1 MDEHPGGGRLYY
13 GWIIAAVMSVA
24 GAVTMAMGT
33 LNLGLFVKPMG
44 DELGI
49 SRATFGWA
57 LSLRQFALAS
67 TSPPLGF
74 LIDRFGVRWL
84 LAAAAGVTGTC
95 VAGLSAIDGGAQM
108 VALFVVIGLVGWAS
122 PGALMTSVPLM
133 KWFVRDRGRAVA
145 MMSIGVPIGAL
156 IFLPLTQVWID
167 RWGWRATWLALGML
181 GAAVVAPLS
190 IVFVR
195 RQPEDLGLRVD
206 GEPPGPAGDAHGD
219 EPSWTPREARRT
231 AAFWMLTAVFSAL
244 MLAVGTL
251 ALHRIAAFVDRGL
264 EPSLVALATALD
276 AVMAGVAT
284 FAMGWLAGAVRSQVL
299 GAAGFLLLAVASV
312 LVILADEPLAMFVS
326 MGLFGLG
333 IGGMMFLQNVIWAEF
348 FGRAHLGA
356 IRGITL
362 PITMI
367 IGGAGAP
374 VAGYVR
380 DQSGSYDAI
389 WWVSAAVMALGGI
402 AVLFAEPP
410 APPASRASRRD
421 VRDTASRTPPR
432 GSGDTGR

>member
-1 MDEHPGGGRLYY
+1 MHEAPDGGRLYY
-13 GWIIAAVMSVA
+13 GWIIVAVMSLA

-44 DELGI
+44 EELGI

-67 TSPPLGF
+67 TSPPLGL

-84 LAAAAGVTGTC
+84 LAVSAGITGTC
-95 VAGLSAIDGGAQM
+95 VAGLSTIDGGAQM
-108 VALFVVIGLVGWAS
+108 IALFVVIGFVGWAS

-167 RWGWRATWLALGML
+167 RWGWRGAWLALGVL

-190 IVFVR
+190 IAFVR

-206 GEPPGPAGDAHGD
+206 GEPPASAGATLVD
-219 EPSWTPREARRT
+219 ERSWTPGEARRT
-231 AAFWMLTAVFSAL
+231 AAFWVLTAVFSLL

-251 ALHRIAAFVDRGL
+251 AMHRIVSFLDRGID
-264 EPSLVALATALD
+264 PSLVALATAFD
-276 AVMAGVAT
+276 AVMAGVST
-284 FAMGWLAGAVRSQVL
+284 FAMGWLAGTVRSQLL
-299 GAAGFLLLAVASV
+299 GAAGFLLLAIASV
-312 LVILADEPLAMFVS
+312 LTILTDQPLAMFVS

-348 FGRAHLGA
+348 FGRVHLGA
-356 IRGITL
+356 IRGFTQ
-362 PITMI
+362 PITMT

-374 VAGYVR
+374 LAGYVR
-380 DQSGSYDAI
+380 DVGGSYEPI
-389 WWVSAAVMALGGI
+389 WWVSAAVMALGAV
-402 AVLFAEPP
+402 AVLFARPPVPP
-410 APPASRASRRD
+410 ADRD
-421 VRDTASRTPPR
+421 YA
-432 GSGDTGR
+432 

>member
-1 MDEHPGGGRLYY
+1 MDEAPDGGRLYY
-13 GWIIAAVMSVA
+13 GWIIVAVMSLA

-67 TSPPLGF
+67 TSPPLGL

-84 LAAAAGVTGTC
+84 LALSAGVTGTC
-95 VAGLSAIDGGAQM
+95 VAGLSAIDGGGQM
-108 VALFVVIGLVGWAS
+108 VALFIVIGLVGWAS

-167 RWGWRATWLALGML
+167 LWGWRATWLALGVL
-181 GAAVVAPLS
+181 GAVVVAPLS
-190 IVFVR
+190 IAFVR

-206 GEPPGPAGDAHGD
+206 GEPPPTAGVSLVD
-219 EPSWTPREARRT
+219 ERSWTPGEARRT
-231 AAFWMLTAVFSAL
+231 AAFWVLTAVFSLL

-251 ALHRIAAFVDRGL
+251 AMHRIVSFLDRGID
-264 EPSLVALATALD
+264 PSLVALATAFD
-276 AVMAGVAT
+276 AVMAGVST
-284 FAMGWLAGAVRSQVL
+284 FAMGWLAGTVRSQLL

-312 LVILADEPLAMFVS
+312 LTILTDEPLAMFAS

-348 FGRAHLGA
+348 FGRVHLGA
-356 IRGITL
+356 IRGFTQ
-362 PITMI
+362 PITMT

-374 VAGYVR
+374 LAGYVR
-380 DQSGSYDAI
+380 DVGGSYEPI
-389 WWVSAAVMALGGI
+389 WWASAAVMALGAV
-402 AVLFAEPP
+402 AVLFARPP
-410 APPASRASRRD
+410 APPSDHAEA
-421 VRDTASRTPPR
+421 
-432 GSGDTGR
+432 